1 MNIALLFVCLISN
14 ALIACSTF
22 LMSVSPAKTQSFS
35 IIDSS
40 LNTLDYSKVSLK
52 VDSNNKNQLYFESNS
67 GDDYKIVN
75 LREPG
80 FDYDCADNN
89 LINLETT
96 TVIENTSDISRI
108 KTNLVSYFFLLDDSF
123 SITADTVV
131 STTNVLNRF
140 SYSEINSLAVVK
152 IGRDDATCDYTSEI
166 NKLTEKARLEFE
178 KCDVSIKIK
187 SLDDESFEVFTST
200 FGPKVFEQSSLQ
212 DINNYTY
219 FIDSDLKDSADQHI
233 GYFRFYL
240 NGKLEFLDLNK
251 DPI

>member
-1 MNIALLFVCLISN
+1 
-14 ALIACSTF
+14 
-22 LMSVSPAKTQSFS
+22 MSVSPAKTQSFS

-40 LNTLDYSKVSLK
+40 LNTLDYSNVSLQ

-89 LINLETT
+89 FINLETT
-96 TVIENTSDISRI
+96 TVIENNSEIYRK
-108 KTNLVSYFFLLDDSF
+108 KTNLVSYVFLLNDSF
-123 SITADTVV
+123 SITADT
-131 STTNVLNRF
+131 SSNPNILNDF

-166 NKLTEKARLEFE
+166 NKSTEKSRLEFE
-178 KCDVSIKIK
+178 KCDISIRIK
-187 SLDDESFEVFTST
+187 SLDGESFEVFTST
-200 FGPKVFEQSSLQ
+200 FGSKVFEKFSLQ

-219 FIDSDLKDSADQHI
+219 FIDSDLNDSADQHI

-240 NGKLEFLDLNK
+240 NGKFEILDLNK